1 MLDQLVDSLNL
12 IMTQTKTN
20 MHFLSQMLGVLWG
33 IYFLNFFLGQ
43 RLLFLGIRPRHL
55 SGLPGIV
62 CAPFLHANFNHIF
75 FNSIPLVVLA
85 NFILIQGV
93 PYFLYVSTVIIFLSG
108 SLTWCLA
115 KPGLHVGA
123 SGVITGYWGF
133 LVSNIYQQGTVT
145 AVILGIICVY
155 YFAGIFLSI
164 FPGEKGVSWQGH
176 LFGLISGFL
185 TSYSVAMLAHL

>member
-12 IMTQTKTN
+12 IMSQTRTN
-20 MHFLSQMLGVLWG
+20 MPFLSKMLGVLWG
-33 IYFLNFFLGQ
+33 IYCLNLFLRQ
-43 RLLFLGIRPRHL
+43 RLLLLGIRPRHL
-55 SGLPGIV
+55 SGLVGII

-93 PYFLYVSTVIIFLSG
+93 PYFFYVSALIIFISG
-108 SLTWCLA
+108 SLTWGLA
-115 KPGLHVGA
+115 KSGLHVGA

-133 LVSNIYQQGTVT
+133 LVANIYQQGTVT
-145 AVILGIICVY
+145 AIILGIVCVY

-164 FPGEKGVSWQGH
+164 FPGEKDVSWQGH
-176 LFGLISGFL
+176 LFGLFSGFL
-185 TSYSVAMLAHL
+185 TSYTTGILAHP